1 MRAAEGVG
9 NLSEGPD
16 IVWQQFDHMFY

>member
-1 MRAAEGVG
+1 LSGLVWD
-9 NLSEGPD
+9 LSEGPD